1 MLVRNQ
7 HVKMKQ
13 TGVMLIQSGIVTK
26 NVNLVLVTHVGMFA
40 SKLVIDVIL
49 PHAKVIF
56 IKLVVSMTYQLILN
70 LKKAFAANFQIQSEQ
85 VFLDI
90 QYWLEYCPTLLK
102 TMLKTNFLLQFR
114 TKN

>member
-7 HVKMKQ
+7 NVKMKQ

-56 IKLVVSMTYQLILN
+56 IKLVVFMTFQLIS
-70 LKKAFAANFQIQSEQ
+70 KSDVANFQKQSEQ

-90 QYWLEYCPTLLK
+90 QYWLEYSPTLLK